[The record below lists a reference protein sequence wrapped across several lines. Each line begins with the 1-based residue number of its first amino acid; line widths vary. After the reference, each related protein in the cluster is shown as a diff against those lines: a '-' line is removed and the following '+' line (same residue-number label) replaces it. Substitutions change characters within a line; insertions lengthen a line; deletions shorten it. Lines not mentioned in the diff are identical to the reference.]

1 MKQEEDGATSLE
13 NLTRLFEA
21 DARKPRVPAGQIVY
35 AVGDIHG
42 RLDLLNR
49 MLALIRADAED
60 IDVDRRTIVFLGD
73 YVDRGP
79 ESKGVIDRLLA
90 GPPEGFE
97 QVCLMGNHESWLLDF
112 LVDCRAGAGWIA
124 NGGGATL
131 ESYGAPVSRGLGF
144 GLGLGR
150 LESARSAFVQAMP
163 EAHRAFLSG
172 LELMWRSGD
181 YAFVHA
187 GVRPGLALDD
197 QDPQDLLWIR
207 RDFLEAEDDFGAVV
221 VHGHT
226 IVDAPD
232 ERANRI
238 GLDTGA
244 FATGRLTCLAL
255 DGTERRFLRT

>member
-1 MKQEEDGATSLE
+1 LE
-13 NLTRLFEA
+13 NLTRIFEA
-21 DARKPRVPAGQIVY
+21 GARKPRVPAGHLVY
-35 AVGDIHG
+35 AVGDVHG

-49 MLALIRADAED
+49 MLALILADAEGRD
-60 IDVDRRTIVFLGD
+60 ADRRAIVFLGD

-79 ESKGVIDRLLA
+79 QSRGVIDRLLA
-90 GPPEGFE
+90 GPPAGFE

-131 ESYGAPVSRGLGF
+131 DSYGTQIPRGLGF
-144 GLGLGR
+144 SLGTGR
-150 LESARSAFVQAMP
+150 LESTRLAFLQSLP
-163 EAHRAFLSG
+163 EAHRAFLKN
-172 LELMWRSGD
+172 LEFMWRSGD

-187 GVRPGLALDD
+187 GVRPGRALDD

-207 RDFLEAEDDFGAVV
+207 RDFLESEDNFGAFV

-226 IVDAPD
+226 IVDAPE

-255 DGTERRFLRT
+255 QDTERRFLQT